1 MSVMIRIDGS
11 GGKIHE
17 CWAMYSLRMSF
28 CIVPPTLW
36 KGTPC
41 FSATARYMAKTI
53 AAGPLI
59 VIEVVTLSSGIP
71 SKRISMSFS
80 ESMATPHIPTSPLA
94 RGESESYPMSVGKWN
109 AVESPV
115 WPCERRNLNRAFVS
129 SAEPNPANCR
139 IVHNRP
145 RYIVGCTPRVYGYC
159 PGYPRSSSYSKFERG
174 SGVYRR
180 SISSSETVENRSRR
194 GGDFRRLAA
203 SSASCHFFRRLAIPA
218 SFFLSY
224 IVPSVFLQ
232 PGYPS
237 SAKLVLGR
245 LLLLPFHA

>member
-28 CIVPPTLW
+28 WIVPPTLW

-59 VIEVVTLSSGIP
+59 VIDVVTLSSGIP

-80 ESMATPHIPTSPLA
+80 ESTATPHIPTSPLA

-115 WPCERRNLNRAFVS
+115 
-129 SAEPNPANCR
+129 
-139 IVHNRP
+139 
-145 RYIVGCTPRVYGYC
+145 
-159 PGYPRSSSYSKFERG
+159 
-174 SGVYRR
+174 
-180 SISSSETVENRSRR
+180 
-194 GGDFRRLAA
+194 
-203 SSASCHFFRRLAIPA
+203 
-218 SFFLSY
+218 
-224 IVPSVFLQ
+224 
-232 PGYPS
+232 
-237 SAKLVLGR
+237 
-245 LLLLPFHA
+245 